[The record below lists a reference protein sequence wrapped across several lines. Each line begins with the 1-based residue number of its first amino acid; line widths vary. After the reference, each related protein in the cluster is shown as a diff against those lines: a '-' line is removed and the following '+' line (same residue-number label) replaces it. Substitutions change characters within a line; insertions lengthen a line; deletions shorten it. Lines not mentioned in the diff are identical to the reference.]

1 MVSWPGTHL
10 ATYMWTTMSDLAA
23 PNSDSALPNLTS
35 PFPYALLNA
44 YQATIPSHNGLP
56 CTYESITTS
65 IYAYIHAL
73 VSDSAPPNLNS
84 ALPNLTSSFTYAF
97 PNAYQTIIPSHIN
110 LQCTA
115 ESCSAST
122 HAYNHALVSDSAPPN
137 LNSKFASA
145 FSNAYQTTIPSQIN
159 LPCTTEGSR
168 ASTYAYNHALVS
180 DSVLCSSLRF
190 LLLCS
195 HTRPHNLLI
204 PISDTC

>member
-1 MVSWPGTHL
+1 
-10 ATYMWTTMSDLAA
+10 MSDSAA
-23 PNSDSALPNLTS
+23 PNTNSPLPNLTS

-122 HAYNHALVSDSAPPN
+122 HAYNHALVSDSALPN
-137 LNSKFASA
+137 LNSSFASA
-145 FSNAYQTTIPSQIN
+145 FSNAYQTTLTSQIN
-159 LPCTTEGSR
+159 LPCTIEGFGM
-168 ASTYAYNHALVS
+168 STYACNARWK
-180 DSVLCSSLRF
+180 SVVHLCMPTSMPECQIRR
-190 LLLCS
+190 C
-195 HTRPHNLLI
+195 RI
-204 PISDTC
+204 